1 MSGPYE
7 TEREAADELTQ
18 AIAQAIHDRK
28 LQAVVALIKR
38 LALTDPA
45 RAQQVLDTIELGL
58 QMAGGRDA
66 DALVGGGEAE
76 RDPVAIGRVAGEYVE
91 EVVEAWM
98 SLRRRA
104 GAGKDGGR

>member
-1 MSGPYE
+1 MTKISDSHLGSP
-7 TEREAADELTQ
+7 EAADELTQ

-28 LQAVVALIKR
+28 LQAAVALLKR

-66 DALVGGGEAE
+66 DA
-76 RDPVAIGRVAGEYVE
+76 DPDYWPAA
-91 EVVEAWM
+91 
-98 SLRRRA
+98 
-104 GAGKDGGR
+104 AGKDGKR